1 MPVVPTLCGDVDVD
15 ELGPT
20 LMHEHL
26 FVLTADKIIDDPVA
40 FDVDSRV
47 VDAVTKLEELVA
59 RGVRT
64 IADPSVIGL
73 GRDIRLWRR
82 VAEQV
87 ELNVIAATG
96 FYTYGDLPFGF
107 RFRNDDELRDFCIH
121 DLTEGIGGTDIRA
134 AFLKCAVD
142 YGGFVGDVERVLR
155 AVARAHVATGAP
167 ITVHTNVHKHV
178 GRDVQRV
185 LREEGVDLT
194 RVVIGHSG
202 DSDDLD
208 YLMELA
214 DAGSILGMDRF
225 GIEMLLP
232 FERRVDTVVALCE
245 RGYVD
250 RLVLSHDA
258 ACHTDWFPHE
268 VIDAAGR
275 WNFRHIHDEVLPALR
290 ERGVSE
296 EQIDTMLVANPR
308 RYFSG
313 ATA

>member
-1 MPVVPTLCGDVDVD
+1 
-15 ELGPT
+15 
-20 LMHEHL
+20 MHEHL
-26 FVLTADKIIDDPVA
+26 FVITPDRMVDDPGSFVTEE
-40 FDVDSRV
+40 RV
-47 VDAVTKLEELVA
+47 SDAVTKLNELTA

-64 IADPSVIGL
+64 IADPTVIGL

-87 ELNVIAATG
+87 DLNVIPATG
-96 FYTYGDLPFGF
+96 FYTYCDLPFGF
-107 RFRNDDELRDFCIH
+107 RFRSDDELRDWCVRDI
-121 DLTEGIGGTDIRA
+121 TEGIGGTSIRA
-134 AFLKCAVD
+134 GFLKCAVD

-155 AVARAHVATGAP
+155 AVARAHVQTGVP
-167 ITVHTNVHKHV
+167 VTVHTNVHKQV

-185 LREEGVDLT
+185 LREEGVDLS

-202 DSDDLD
+202 DSEDLD

-214 DAGSILGMDRF
+214 DAGSFLGMDRF

-232 FERRVDTVVALCE
+232 FEKRVDTLVAMIE

-258 ACHTDWFPHE
+258 ACHSDWFPHE

-290 ERGVSE
+290 ARGVGE
-296 EQIDTMLVANPR
+296 DQITTMLVDNPR
-308 RYFSG
+308 RYFAG
-313 ATA
+313 GTA

>member
-1 MPVVPTLCGDVDVD
+1 
-15 ELGPT
+15 
-20 LMHEHL
+20 MHEHL
-26 FVLTADKIIDDPVA
+26 FVLTADAVVDNPTA
-40 FDVDSRV
+40 FDAETRVPEAVD
-47 VDAVTKLEELVA
+47 KLSELYA
-59 RGVRT
+59 LGVRT

-73 GRDIRLWRR
+73 GRDIRLWHR

-87 ELNVIAATG
+87 ELNVIPATG
-96 FYTYGDLPFGF
+96 FYTYRDLPFGF
-107 RFRNDDELRDFCIH
+107 RFRSDDELTAFCVR

-142 YGGFVGDVERVLR
+142 YGGFEGDVERVLR
-155 AVARAHVATGAP
+155 AVARAHVQTGAP
-167 ITVHTNVHKHV
+167 ITVHTNVHKQV

-214 DAGSILGMDRF
+214 DAGSLLGMDRF
-225 GIEMLLP
+225 GIQMLLP
-232 FERRVDTVVALCE
+232 TDRRVDTVAALCD
-245 RGYVD
+245 RGYAD
-250 RLVLSHDA
+250 RMVLSHDA

-268 VIDAAGR
+268 VVDAAGS
-275 WNFRHIHDEVLPALR
+275 WNFRHIHEQVLPALR
-290 ERGVSE
+290 QKGVTE
-296 EQIDTMLVANPR
+296 EQLTTMLVENPR

-313 ATA
+313 GSDG